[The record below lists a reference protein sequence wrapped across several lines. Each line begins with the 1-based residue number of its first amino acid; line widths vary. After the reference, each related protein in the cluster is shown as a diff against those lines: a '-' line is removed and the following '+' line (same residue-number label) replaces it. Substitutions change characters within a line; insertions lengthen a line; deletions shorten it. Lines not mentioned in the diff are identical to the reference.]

1 MNEVF
6 KPVSRQLQY
15 ITLYGIVRSFVQH
28 SEDEEILNICE
39 AIINEN
45 DWTVDGDSHHT
56 MLLTDDVLRGVV
68 KWIERQPHRVMIRN
82 SYTNALRSYRIADN
96 YVCDIQTASDL

>member
-1 MNEVF
+1 
-6 KPVSRQLQY
+6 
-15 ITLYGIVRSFVQH
+15 
-28 SEDEEILNICE
+28 
-39 AIINEN
+39 
-45 DWTVDGDSHHT
+45 